1 VRAVGAV
8 VSVNVGPAADFRAG
22 RAKRSAIV
30 KAPVDG
36 PVAVRGA
43 NLAGDEQADLRVHG
57 GPDQA
62 VYAYARASYAWWER
76 ELGRTLAPGTFGENL
91 TVDGVD
97 VDGAVIGERWAA
109 GSCVLEVTG
118 PRIPC
123 FKLAA
128 RMGEP
133 AFVTR
138 FAAARRP
145 GAYLRIVTEGAL
157 AAGDELAVVSRPEH
171 GVTVAL
177 ANEAMLFDHDLAVR
191 LLDAPALAWRVRA
204 WAEGHA

>member
-30 KAPVDG
+30 KAPVVG
-36 PVAVRGA
+36 PVAVRGV
-43 NLAGDEQADLRVHG
+43 NLDGDEQADLRVHG

-76 ELGRTLAPGTFGENL
+76 ELGRALAPGTFGENL

-97 VDGAVIGERWAA
+97 VDGAVIGERWAV
-109 GSCVLEVTG
+109 GTCVLEVTG

-133 AFVTR
+133 AFVKR

-145 GAYLRIVTEGAL
+145 GAYLRVVTEGAL

-191 LLDAPALAWRVRA
+191 LLDVPALAWRVRA